1 MNKSKISEK
10 LKLLINKKGMKA
22 AEIVEIINLNST
34 YAAKKI
40 CNMNQ
45 IRLDEILKGSSPSF
59 IRLYELEKINH
70 SLKMRRSLKWK
81 QEIL

>member
-10 LKLLINKKGMKA
+10 LKLLINKKGMKVS
-22 AEIVEIINLNST
+22 EIVEIINQNST

-40 CNMNQ
+40 CNVNQ

-59 IRLYELEKINH
+59 IETMLILQALGE
-70 SLKMRRSLKWK
+70 SLSTLGYMNSKK
-81 QEIL
+81 

>member
-70 SLKMRRSLKWK
+70 SLKMRRSLK
-81 QEIL
+81 